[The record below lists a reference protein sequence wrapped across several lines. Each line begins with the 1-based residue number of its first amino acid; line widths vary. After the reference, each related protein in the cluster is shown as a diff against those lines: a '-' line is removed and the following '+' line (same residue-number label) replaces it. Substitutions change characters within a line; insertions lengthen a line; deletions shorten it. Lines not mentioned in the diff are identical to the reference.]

1 MKSWPLRWAWIWT
14 ARIRS
19 DLLKDLITGLL
30 DDAGSMGDSI
40 TDTNEVEFID
50 MVKKI
55 SWNED
60 GLTLLF
66 DSKKLYGDGIA
77 HGDMEIVITRS
88 KDTGVTHIAV
98 SNVHSGETASMNLTI
113 DLENVDPNQV
123 PVNDT
128 AYQNMDLSSI
138 NRLYSDFVNTA
149 AFKEYRISGT
159 ANVEIDFALAA
170 RMCS

>member
-1 MKSWPLRWAWIWT
+1 MKAGRFAGVDMDSA
-14 ARIRS
+14 IRS

-30 DDAGSMGDSI
+30 GRRRQHGDSI

-113 DLENVDPNQV
+113 DLETWIQ
-123 PVNDT
+123 T
-128 AYQNMDLSSI
+128 
-138 NRLYSDFVNTA
+138 RC
-149 AFKEYRISGT
+149 R
-159 ANVEIDFALAA
+159 
-170 RMCS
+170 